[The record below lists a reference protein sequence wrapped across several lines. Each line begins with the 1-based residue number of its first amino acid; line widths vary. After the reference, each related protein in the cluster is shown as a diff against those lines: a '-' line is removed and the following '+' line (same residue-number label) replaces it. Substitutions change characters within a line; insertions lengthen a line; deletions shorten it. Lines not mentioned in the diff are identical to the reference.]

1 MIKKLLVILKTTLPL
16 LIGLFLVYYSYNNT
30 SPQDRISILNSILMA
45 DYKYIF
51 LGIFMGILSHLSR
64 AVRWKYLLNPIGY
77 KISFSNSIMSI
88 MASYLGNL
96 GIPRSGEILRATS
109 LYAYENVPFEKGF
122 GTIVTERIIDVI
134 ILFACIV
141 LGIYLSP
148 ELWNTKSWKFN
159 FNYDPTQILIGF
171 LIIFFIIFLIF
182 FLIKKFSIKNKIY
195 DFVSGLKKGL
205 MSITIMKK
213 KKKFVLHTFFIWMM
227 YFFMTYII
235 KFSLPETATLEFEPL
250 FIAFIAGAIALST
263 TNGGIGVYPLA
274 IAAVLSQYNVSY
286 EIALAFGWI
295 IWTSQSIMIL
305 FFGSLS
311 FIFLPIL
318 NKK

>member
-16 LIGLFLVYYSYNNT
+16 LIGLFLVYYSYHNT

-171 LIIFFIIFLIF
+171 LIILFIIFLIF
-182 FLIKKFSIKNKIY
+182 FIIKKF
-195 DFVSGLKKGL
+195 
-205 MSITIMKK
+205 
-213 KKKFVLHTFFIWMM
+213 
-227 YFFMTYII
+227 
-235 KFSLPETATLEFEPL
+235 
-250 FIAFIAGAIALST
+250 
-263 TNGGIGVYPLA
+263 
-274 IAAVLSQYNVSY
+274 
-286 EIALAFGWI
+286 
-295 IWTSQSIMIL
+295 
-305 FFGSLS
+305 
-311 FIFLPIL
+311 
-318 NKK
+318 

>member
-1 MIKKLLVILKTTLPL
+1 MIKKLLVILKPTLPL

-159 FNYDPTQILIGF
+159 FNYDSIQILIGF
-171 LIIFFIIFLIF
+171 LIILFIIF

-195 DFVSGLKKGL
+195 DFFSGLKKGL

-235 KFSLPETATLEFEPL
+235 KFSLPETATLEFGPL
-250 FIAFIAGAIALST
+250 FIAFVAGAIALST
-263 TNGGIGVYPLA
+263 TKVGIGVYPLA

-286 EIALAFGWI
+286 EIALALGWI